1 MSMKKLFENWRHYA
15 SDTVRLYHF
24 SSADEPVLMLDPKYF
39 LTHRQGYSR
48 RDYQMSGYPRTFFYV
63 DLNDAERLV
72 SSTKKLYHVDVPSQ
86 KIYDMM
92 EDSGDLKSMSKGPYD
107 IGLDYDKL
115 FQNIVDNGYIGAY
128 YKTNAMEVVVLFE
141 PIEVA
146 MSEDE

>member
-1 MSMKKLFENWRHYA
+1 MKKLFENWRHYA

-24 SSADEPVLMLDPKYF
+24 SSANEPTLVLDPKYF
-39 LTHRQGYSR
+39 LTNRQSYSR
-48 RDYQMSGYPRTFFYV
+48 SEYQASAYPRIFFYV
-63 DLNDAERLV
+63 DLNDAEKLV

-92 EDSGDLKSMSKGPYD
+92 EDSDDLKSMSKGPYD

-115 FQNIVDNGYIGAY
+115 FQNIVDNGHIGAY

-146 MSEDE
+146 MSEGQ

>member
-1 MSMKKLFENWRHYA
+1 MKKLFENWRHYA

-24 SSADEPVLMLDPKYF
+24 SSTDAPVLILDPKYF
-39 LTHRQGYSR
+39 LTHRQSYSR
-48 RDYQMSGYPRTFFYV
+48 KDYQTSAYPRTFFYV
-63 DLNDAERLV
+63 DLNDAEKLV

-92 EDSGDLKSMSKGPYD
+92 EDSDELKSNSKGPYD

-115 FQNIVDNGYIGAY
+115 FQNIVDNGHIGAY
-128 YKTNAMEVVVLFE
+128 YKINAMEVVVLFE

-146 MSEDE
+146 MSEEQ